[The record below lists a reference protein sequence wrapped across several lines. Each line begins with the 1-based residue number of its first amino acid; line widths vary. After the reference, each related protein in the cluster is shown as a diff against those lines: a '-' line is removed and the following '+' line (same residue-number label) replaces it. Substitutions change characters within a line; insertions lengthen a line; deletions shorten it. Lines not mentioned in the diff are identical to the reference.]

1 MLLFIDTNIF
11 VQSQYGWSSGKL
23 ASIKTLSQN
32 GWLKILSHSVVKEEI
47 NRHIEHDLKRE
58 YESYNSFVKK
68 SSIKGYNKELGLDI
82 GPIDIEKMISLLK
95 EKCNDYFSGDD
106 VIDVPITNK
115 GINVLVGDY
124 INKSYPFEESK
135 PNEFKD
141 AIIIYSLKEF
151 QAIQGVPIII
161 YSSDKGFNKA
171 FESNSG
177 FTIVE
182 EFGEILKRLENNG
195 PNFIQQHLLN
205 VLEENETKVIIEEY
219 LSELDVE
226 LSDEDYFIDSFD
238 IIDTPEVEISNLK
251 LDDFNIVF
259 YDSDGKKVNSLN
271 FKSGNGQIFATIE
284 AFFDIIVSFSML
296 DVDRSYYDKESHD
309 YLIKSY
315 IAASRSYSTSHIVE
329 LKLEFIITEG
339 LIEFE
344 DISVND
350 NNDVLT
356 LYEYELFDQ
365 SYSSSY
371 DERYYMPFEED

>member
-259 YDSDGKKVNSLN
+259 YDSDGNKVNSLN

>member
-11 VQSQYGWSSGKL
+11 VQSQYGWGSGKL
-23 ASIKTLSQN
+23 ASIKSLSQN

-82 GPIDIEKMISLLK
+82 GPIDIEKMISLIK

-151 QAIQGVPIII
+151 QVMQGVPIVI
-161 YSSDKGFNKA
+161 YSLDEGFDKA
-171 FESNSG
+171 FEGSPG
-177 FTIVE
+177 FIVVK

-195 PNFIQQHLLN
+195 PNFIHQRLLD
-205 VLEENETKVIIEEY
+205 VLERNETKVKIEEY
-219 LSELDVE
+219 LSEMDIE
-226 LSDEDYFIDSFD
+226 LVDDTYFIDSLD
-238 IIDTPEVEISNLK
+238 IRDNHEIEISNLR
-251 LDDFNIVF
+251 LEDFNIVLN
-259 YDSDGKKVNSLN
+259 DSSERKENWLN
-271 FKSGNGQIFATIE
+271 FKDTSGYIFATIE
-284 AFFDIIVSFSML
+284 VFFDIGLCFSVV
-296 DVDRSYYDKESHD
+296 DADRSYYDEETRD
-309 YLIKSY
+309 YIIKSY
-315 IAASRSYSTSHIVE
+315 IDGFRAYSTSHILE
-329 LKLEFIITEG
+329 LELEFIINDG

-344 DISVND
+344 DISVSDDND
-350 NNDVLT
+350 ILT

-371 DERYYMPFEED
+371 DENYIMPFKED

>member
-23 ASIKTLSQN
+23 ASIKSLSQN
-32 GWLKILSHSVVKEEI
+32 GWLKILSHLVVKEEI

-82 GPIDIEKMISLLK
+82 GPIDIEKMISLIK

-135 PNEFKD
+135 QNEFKD

-151 QAIQGVPIII
+151 QVMQGVPILI
-161 YSSDKGFNKA
+161 YSLDKGFNKA
-171 FESNSG
+171 FEGNPG
-177 FTIVE
+177 FIVVK

-195 PNFIQQHLLN
+195 PNFIQQHLLD
-205 VLEENETKVIIEEY
+205 VLEENETKATIEEY
-219 LSELDVE
+219 LSEMDVE
-226 LSDEDYFIDSFD
+226 LADEYYFIDSFD
-238 IIDTPEVEISNLK
+238 IIDTPKIEIDNLK

-271 FKSGNGQIFATIE
+271 FKSGNGHIFATLE
-284 AFFDIIVSFSML
+284 AFFDITVSFSML

-315 IAASRSYSTSHIVE
+315 IEATRSYSTSHIVE
-329 LKLEFIITEG
+329 LELEFIINEG

-344 DISVND
+344 DISVSD
-350 NNDVLT
+350 NNDVLI
-356 LYEYELFDQ
+356 LYKYELYDQ